1 MKSDVVCVD
10 DNSSRFMDRRKSL
23 EHAGFALL
31 DASAE
36 TQAVNLLV
44 LSESDFDMRARWLIE
59 EKHGFQYPFF
69 QEWFDDWQRR
79 TTESKKSG
87 R

>member
-23 EHAGFALL
+23 EDAGLALM

-36 TQAVNLLV
+36 AQAVNLLV
-44 LSESDFDMRARWLIE
+44 FSESDFDMRAQWLIE
-59 EKHGFQYPFF
+59 ETHGFQYPFF
-69 QEWFDDWQRR
+69 QEWFDDWKRR
-79 TTESKKSG
+79 TTESKNSD